1 MKQLLLTLVLSAGF
15 FFPYAQ
21 DALTLDHRILGG
33 GLSFSQHD
41 ASDVYL
47 YSSDV
52 IPKENRDNRHNA
64 FSFTPYFGR
73 IYQDHK
79 MIGLRL
85 HLNRS
90 ESQAENL
97 FDDVEYKRDVSN
109 NAISLGGF
117 LRQYFPFTD
126 KFGVFLEEGID
137 VGRSTFKASNRSLD
151 LEDPTFPRVFRNDR
165 EETQAWTGSIDAEF
179 GIYVFVLD
187 RLSIETRLA
196 RFYLAYSDTKLTR
209 SDLFNG
215 ETRTGDG
222 SNTSVNFNLVN
233 NFSFDQLFTLNYYF

>member
-1 MKQLLLTLVLSAGF
+1 MKQLLLSLFLSAGF
-15 FFPYAQ
+15 LYSYAQ
-21 DALTLDHRILGG
+21 DALTLDNRILGG
-33 GLSFSQHD
+33 GLSFSQND
-41 ASDVYL
+41 ASDVYPF
-47 YSSDV
+47 SNDV
-52 IPKENRDNRHNA
+52 IPGENRNNKHTA

-73 IYQDHK
+73 FYQDHK

-90 ESQAENL
+90 ESQSENL
-97 FDDVEYKRDVSN
+97 FDDREHTHQVSR

-117 LRQYFPFTD
+117 LRQYIPFTD

-137 VGRSTFKASNRSLD
+137 VGRSTFEASNRSLD
-151 LEDPTFPRVFRNDR
+151 LEDPAFPRVFRNDR
-165 EETQAWTGSIDAEF
+165 EETKAWNGSIDAEF

-209 SDLFNG
+209 SDLFND
-215 ETRTGDG
+215 ETRTGEG